1 MGERDRRL
9 AACLPARLADWGRR
23 ESETRTPAAAA
34 QGRLGCSLPRAGIR
48 RTDGGRTMHYLR
60 LRIRRGGTGEKGQRG
75 ELIPVMRTQNECL
88 PTYLRIGLPRRRR
101 EVIFAREGEVVKG
114 FGFIAR
120 RGTVY
125 VPVRSEQ
132 SSFLQHFN
140 FLTTGGS
147 TIDPTASL
155 HCFARGRWRTRVCSS
170 GSIG

>member
-9 AACLPARLADWGRR
+9 AASPPACQAGRLTGGGGRARLARR
-23 ESETRTPAAAA
+23 RRRRRRRQADLAAGSPAR
-34 QGRLGCSLPRAGIR
+34 GSDG
-48 RTDGGRTMHYLR
+48 RTDGRRTMHYLR

-140 FLTTGGS
+140 FLTT
-147 TIDPTASL
+147 L
-155 HCFARGRWRTRVCSS
+155 LYY
-170 GSIG
+170 